1 MKKIFNKFNNLS
13 DDNKVGFILLAIVL
27 IIIFLGGT
35 SYMIYRY
42 HVQQEQ
48 AKIIKKSSKEL
59 NEFYQWNYIGV
70 DKVVPDHKLW
80 RNPVDGQLTLDY
92 TVYFNKNK
100 KQDLSVYYDD
110 HQQLELD
117 NMGFAKDEKDKPIIK
132 VPESAEYKNSAIK
145 YLLFP
150 KDIDIL
156 KKKGFTSNITG
167 PQIKQELLKLH
178 PDHFKKGNE

>member
-1 MKKIFNKFNNLS
+1 MKKLFSKFNQLS
-13 DDNKVGFILLAIVL
+13 DNNKVGLTLLAIIL
-27 IIIFLGGT
+27 SILLLGGS

-100 KQDLSVYYDD
+100 KKDESVFYDN
-110 HQQLELD
+110 HLQLEL
-117 NMGFAKDEKDKPIIK
+117 NNTGFYKEETNKPIIK
-132 VPESAEYKNSAIK
+132 VPESAEYGHNSYYYK
-145 YLLFP
+145 LTVN
-150 KDIDIL
+150 DIDHL

-178 PDHFKKGNE
+178 PNHFKK

>member
-1 MKKIFNKFNNLS
+1 MKKTFSKFDQLS
-13 DDNKVGFILLAIVL
+13 DNHKVGVIILV
-27 IIIFLGGT
+27 IIITVLLLGG
-35 SYMIYRY
+35 SIYTIHKH

-48 AKIIKKSSKEL
+48 AKIIKKSTQEL

-80 RNPVDGQLTLDY
+80 RNPMSDQLTLNY

-100 KQDLSVYYDD
+100 KKDVSVYYDN
-110 HQQLELD
+110 HLQLEL
-117 NMGFAKDEKDKPIIK
+117 NNIGFYKEETNKPIIK
-132 VPESAEYKNSAIK
+132 VPESAEYGHNSYYYK
-145 YLLFP
+145 LTVN
-150 KDIDIL
+150 DIDHL

-178 PDHFKKGNE
+178 PNHFKQENK